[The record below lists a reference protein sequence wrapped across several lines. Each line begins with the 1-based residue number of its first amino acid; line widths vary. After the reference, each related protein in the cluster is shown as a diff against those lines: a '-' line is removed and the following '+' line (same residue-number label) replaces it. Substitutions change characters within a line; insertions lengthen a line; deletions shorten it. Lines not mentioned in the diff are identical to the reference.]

1 VADNPANVATDF
13 IVRLG
18 SALVAT
24 GAPVDLVEEILE
36 DVSNEYGVTVGYS
49 ILPTGL
55 IVLGREGTSIVAS
68 IASSHP
74 ATLRFDQTADLFR
87 LVEEVRS
94 GQVDPAAG
102 GERLDTIDAE
112 KRRAGFLLTVLGHAV
127 LTVGL
132 ALLLD
137 PPWRSVGVAASFGLL
152 VGVMKLVTAPH
163 RTLAKLLPAGVA
175 FVVTLCVLLLRRHGA
190 KLDELQT
197 IIPPLVTFLPGATL
211 TVGTLELAEGSIVTG
226 SSRFIAGMVQLVLL
240 VLGIVVAVSLVTVP
254 AANELGESAPRVG
267 TWAPWLGVALFG
279 LGSALFFSA
288 RAQAYPALLAVLYV
302 AFSVQ
307 FLTKSPL
314 GGYLSAFLG
323 ASAAVLVAS
332 YIYRHLNGPP
342 FLVTFLPAFWLLV
355 PGVLSLISVAR
366 LAVGSVA
373 AQDFAVALLTILA
386 IALGVITSLGT
397 DRSLMKR
404 FGWW

>member
-1 VADNPANVATDF
+1 
-13 IVRLG
+13 
-18 SALVAT
+18 
-24 GAPVDLVEEILE
+24 VDLVEEILD
-36 DVSNEYGVTVGYS
+36 DVSNQYGVTVGYS

-55 IVLGREGTSIVAS
+55 IVLGHEGTSIVAS
-68 IASSHP
+68 IASSQP

-87 LVEEVRS
+87 LVDDVRS
-94 GQVDPAAG
+94 GQVAPAAG
-102 GERLDTIDAE
+102 IERLDTIDAE

-137 PPWRSVGVAASFGLL
+137 PSWRSVGVAALFGLL
-152 VGVMKLVTAPH
+152 VGVLKLLSAPH
-163 RTLAKLLPAGVA
+163 RTLAKLLPAFVA
-175 FVVTLCVLLLRRHGA
+175 FVVTLCVLLLRRHGVE
-190 KLDELQT
+190 LDELQT
-197 IIPPLVTFLPGATL
+197 IIPPLVTFLPGAML

-240 VLGIVVAVSLVTVP
+240 VLGIVVAASLVTAP
-254 AANELGESAPRVG
+254 AAANALGENTPRLG
-267 TWAPWLGVALFG
+267 AWAPWLGVALFG

-288 RAQAYPALLAVLYV
+288 RVQAYPALLAVLYV

-307 FLTKSPL
+307 FLTKTPL

-323 ASAAVLVAS
+323 AAAAVLVAS
-332 YIYRHLNGPP
+332 YIYRHLHGPP

-355 PGVLSLISVAR
+355 PGVLSLIGVAR
-366 LAVGSVA
+366 LAAGSVA

-386 IALGVITSLGT
+386 IALGVITSFGA

>member
-1 VADNPANVATDF
+1 
-13 IVRLG
+13 
-18 SALVAT
+18 
-24 GAPVDLVEEILE
+24 VEEILE
-36 DVSNEYGVTVGYS
+36 DVSHQYGVTVGYS

-87 LVEEVRS
+87 LVDEVRS
-94 GQVDPAAG
+94 GQVDPKAG
-102 GERLDTIDAE
+102 IERLDMIDAE
-112 KRRAGFLLTVLGHAV
+112 KRRAGFLLTVFGHAV

-137 PPWRSVGVAASFGLL
+137 PSWRSVGVAALFGLL
-152 VGVMKLVTAPH
+152 VGVMKLLTAPH
-163 RTLAKLLPAGVA
+163 QTLAKLLPAGVA

-190 KLDELQT
+190 ELDEMQT

-226 SSRFIAGMVQLVLL
+226 SSRFIAGIVQLVLL
-240 VLGIVVAVSLVTVP
+240 VLGIVIAVSLVTVP
-254 AANELGESAPRVG
+254 AANELGENAPRVG
-267 TWAPWLGVALFG
+267 AWAPWLGVALFG

-302 AFSVQ
+302 AFSIQ
-307 FLTKSPL
+307 FLTKTSL

-332 YIYRHLNGPP
+332 YIYRHLHGPP

-355 PGVLSLISVAR
+355 PGVLSLIGVAR

-386 IALGVITSLGT
+386 IALGVITSLGA

-404 FGWW
+404 FAWW